1 MFSEYKVTDHRV
13 WLPSMESVLE
23 AKEAEDCRG
32 AACMLDLPTECLQ
45 QCFPPRSVQLGIRV
59 CR

>member
-1 MFSEYKVTDHRV
+1 MESVLEAKE
-13 WLPSMESVLE
+13 ESVLE

>member
-1 MFSEYKVTDHRV
+1 M
-13 WLPSMESVLE
+13 PSMESVLEAKEESVLE